1 MDSRQ
6 GMGARRPQGLKA
18 AIEQAGGKAGCCC
31 STTDAEEQAD
41 RTPLADGRETGC
53 CGGNA
58 RPDATRELQGR
69 GP

>member
-6 GMGARRPQGLKA
+6 GMGARRSQGPKA
-18 AIEQAGGKAGCCC
+18 AIEQAGGGAGCCC
-31 STTDAEEQAD
+31 GTTDTKEQAD
-41 RTPLADGRETGC
+41 RTPLADDRETGC

-58 RPDATRELQGR
+58 RPGAARQKQGR